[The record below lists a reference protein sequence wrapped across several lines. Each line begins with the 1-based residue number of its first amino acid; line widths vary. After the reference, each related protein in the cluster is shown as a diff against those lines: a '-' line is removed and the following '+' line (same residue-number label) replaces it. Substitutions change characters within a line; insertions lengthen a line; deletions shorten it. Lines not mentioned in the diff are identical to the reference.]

1 MTGDSA
7 RVSMAAVYGV
17 SHFVIDLA
25 CIATM
30 LGAVSRTLGIEGA
43 EGVVAAIV
51 AYDLLAFCLQLPFGA
66 LVDLADRNAR
76 AAMVACGLVAAGTF
90 VSAAPHAPAALAA
103 VALVA
108 VGNAL
113 FHCAGGLDVLNV
125 AQGKATLPGAFVSTG
140 AAGVFLGGLMAVS
153 HASLTPVLAAL
164 PIGCICA
171 IASVDRMNRRIWNVR
186 NKPFGLPRPSVRFIG
201 ACALLA
207 ITVALRSYAG
217 MEMAFPW
224 KADIAF
230 AAGLVAGIVAG
241 KAAGGVLADRRGL
254 AAASIVSLAGSAA
267 LFPFAAAFPA
277 IGMLAAFLF
286 NFTMP
291 VTLISLANLMPASR
305 GIAFGVASFS
315 LAIGALPALIG
326 FDVDGPMALSVLAIA
341 SLACLLPALRLA
353 RGIQNEPDAQA
364 ATLQAEARA

>member
-7 RVSMAAVYGV
+7 RVSMTAVYGV

-25 CIATM
+25 CIATI
-30 LGAVSRTLGIEGA
+30 LGAVSRALGIEGA

-140 AAGVFLGGLMAVS
+140 
-153 HASLTPVLAAL
+153 T
-164 PIGCICA
+164 
-171 IASVDRMNRRIWNVR
+171 
-186 NKPFGLPRPSVRFIG
+186 
-201 ACALLA
+201 
-207 ITVALRSYAG
+207 
-217 MEMAFPW
+217 
-224 KADIAF
+224 
-230 AAGLVAGIVAG
+230 
-241 KAAGGVLADRRGL
+241 AGGVLADRRGL
-254 AAASIVSLAGSAA
+254 AAASIASLAGSAA

-291 VTLISLANLMPASR
+291 VTLISLANLMPASK
-305 GIAFGVASFS
+305 GITFGIASFS

-353 RGIQNEPDAQA
+353 RGIQDEPDTQA
-364 ATLQAEARA
+364 KIARTEGRA

>member
-7 RVSMAAVYGV
+7 RVSMTAVYGV

-30 LGAVSRTLGIEGA
+30 LGAVSRALGIEGA

-90 VSAAPHAPAALAA
+90 VSAPAALAA

-164 PIGCICA
+164 PVGCICA
-171 IASVDRMNRRIWNVR
+171 IAFVDRMNRRIWNVR
-186 NKPFGLPRPSVRFIG
+186 NEPFGLPRPSVRFIG

-207 ITVALRSYAG
+207 ATVALRSYAG

-224 KADIAF
+224 KVDIAL
-230 AAGLVAGIVAG
+230 AAGLVTGIVAG
-241 KAAGGVLADRRGL
+241 KAAGGVLADHRGL
-254 AAASIVSLAGSAA
+254 AAASIASLAGSAA

-291 VTLISLANLMPASR
+291 VTLISLANLMPASK
-305 GIAFGVASFS
+305 GIAFGIASFS

-326 FDVDGPMALSVLAIA
+326 FDVDGPMALSVFAIV

-353 RGIQNEPDAQA
+353 RGIQDEPDAQA
-364 ATLQAEARA
+364 ATPQAEARA

>member
-1 MTGDSA
+1 MT
-7 RVSMAAVYGV
+7 AVYGV

-25 CIATM
+25 CIATI
-30 LGAVSRTLGIEGA
+30 LGAVSRALGIEGA

-125 AQGKATLPGAFVSTG
+125 AQGKATLPGA
-140 AAGVFLGGLMAVS
+140 
-153 HASLTPVLAAL
+153 
-164 PIGCICA
+164 
-171 IASVDRMNRRIWNVR
+171 
-186 NKPFGLPRPSVRFIG
+186 
-201 ACALLA
+201 
-207 ITVALRSYAG
+207 
-217 MEMAFPW
+217 
-224 KADIAF
+224 
-230 AAGLVAGIVAG
+230 
-241 KAAGGVLADRRGL
+241 
-254 AAASIVSLAGSAA
+254 

-291 VTLISLANLMPASR
+291 VTLISLANLMPASK
-305 GIAFGVASFS
+305 GITFGIASFS

-353 RGIQNEPDAQA
+353 RGIQDEPDTQA
-364 ATLQAEARA
+364 KIARAEGRA

>member
-7 RVSMAAVYGV
+7 RVSMTAVYGV

-90 VSAAPHAPAALAA
+90 VSAAPHAPAAL
-103 VALVA
+103 VA

-125 AQGKATLPGAFVSTG
+125 AQGKATLPGVFVSTG

-164 PIGCICA
+164 PVGCIFA

-186 NKPFGLPRPSVRFIG
+186 NEPFGLPRPSVRFIG

-207 ITVALRSYAG
+207 ATVALRSYAG
-217 MEMAFPW
+217 MEMAFSW
-224 KADIAF
+224 KVDIAL
-230 AAGLVAGIVAG
+230 AAGLVTGIVAG

-254 AAASIVSLAGSAA
+254 AAASIASLTGSAA

-305 GIAFGVASFS
+305 GIAFGIASFS

-326 FDVDGPMALSVLAIA
+326 FDVDGPMALSVLAIT

-353 RGIQNEPDAQA
+353 RGIQDEPDAQA
-364 ATLQAEARA
+364 ATPQAKARA